1 MSSGYEPLSQSP
13 HVHFEENEGE
23 DGSVEVPS
31 PLLEQ
36 REQTSGRIRWIYFTF
51 GAAVLL
57 PWNVLI
63 TAIPFFLSRLIG
75 SDLRSTFSSYL
86 SITFTLANFAFL
98 AHATA
103 TSQQSS
109 PSRRT
114 QISAASL
121 AILNL
126 CLTFSTSIPSSAS
139 PFFAFVLLNAVA
151 QACAGSYLQ
160 TATVATA
167 SLFGS
172 VAMQAMMA
180 GQAFVGVVVSAVQLL
195 STMASVRA
203 ASIYVDYDTKSAEAR
218 AAALFFGL
226 STFFLICTLFT
237 HAWLVRLPEYRDVV
251 VPIEQ
256 AKKTDDA
263 ALPGIVSASE
273 EKGRILRV
281 AKMNF
286 EYEFAVAY
294 VFIVTLAVFPPITT
308 SIMPTSPS
316 FNPLIFNALHF
327 LLFNVGD
334 LAGRYLCAVPKF
346 TTWSS
351 RRLVILSLLR
361 TLFIPI
367 FLLCN
372 LQPPTAIP
380 NPLPSPGIPP
390 SADLPNLLLRQ
401 ISSSPSPVINSDF
414 LFFLILLAFGLSNGY
429 VSSMCMMAA
438 PNEEHN
444 PRLRKRGPSGRSD
457 VDIAATTANFCL
469 IGGLVVGSAA
479 SFAVRAQ
486 VCNCNPFTQ

>member
-1 MSSGYEPLSQSP
+1 VQTRSAQRVQRALSPTTTMSTGYEPLSQSP
-13 HVHFEENEGE
+13 HVHFEENKGE
-23 DGSVEVPS
+23 DGPVHLPS

-36 REQTSGRIRWIYFTF
+36 REQTSERIRWIYFTF

-63 TAIPFFLSRLIG
+63 TAIPFFLSRLVG
-75 SDLRSTFSSYL
+75 SDLLSAFSSYL

-114 QISAASL
+114 RVATASL
-121 AILNL
+121 ALLTL

-139 PFFAFVLLNAVA
+139 AFFTFVLVIAIA

-172 VAMQAMMA
+172 KAMQAMMA
-180 GQAFVGVVVSAVQLL
+180 GHAFVGVVVSAVQLL

-203 ASIYVDYDTKSAEAR
+203 ASVYVDYDAKSAEAR

-226 STFFLICTLFT
+226 STLFLICTLGAQ
-237 HAWLVRLPEYRDVV
+237 AWLVRLPEYRDVV
-251 VPIEQ
+251 VSIEQ
-256 AKKTDDA
+256 TKNTD
-263 ALPGIVSASE
+263 LPGIVPAPE
-273 EKGRILRV
+273 EKGRVLRV
-281 AKMNF
+281 AKMNV

-294 VFIVTLAVFPPITT
+294 VLIVTLAVFPPITT

-316 FNPLIFNALHF
+316 FNPLVFNALHF

-334 LAGRYLCAVPKF
+334 LAGRCLCVVPKF

-361 TLFIPI
+361 TLFIPL

-372 LQPPTAIP
+372 LQPPTAT
-380 NPLPSPGIPP
+380 PP
-390 SADLPNLLLRQ
+390 ALLLV
-401 ISSSPSPVINSDF
+401 SSPIINSDI
-414 LFFLILLAFGLSNGY
+414 LFFTILLAFGFSNGY

-444 PRLRKRGPSGRSD
+444 PRLRRSD

-469 IGGLVVGSAA
+469 IGGLVVGSIA